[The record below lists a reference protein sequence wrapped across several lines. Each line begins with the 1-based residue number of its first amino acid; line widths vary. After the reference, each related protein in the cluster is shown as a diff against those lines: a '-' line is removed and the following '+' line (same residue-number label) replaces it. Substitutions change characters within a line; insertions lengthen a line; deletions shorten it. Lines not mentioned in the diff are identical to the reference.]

1 MAMHEIEKSV
11 SPSNYRREKS
21 FRSSGWNLAFEVKET
36 GVNRP
41 ERSGNKY
48 VRFSNFRKRVPPSWR
63 GGLIHSGYSRGV
75 SAAFLS
81 SGQRSEARPPTTLF
95 TLSSIPR
102 PVRGLPTR
110 YVTSKASSP
119 LKPRFYL
126 EIYNE
131 RVRDLLKPS
140 SSTSGLR
147 VREHPRLG
155 PYVQGLTHHAV
166 CSLGS
171 LMSYVEEG
179 TKARKTAS
187 TLQNRSSSRSHALL
201 TIAVAEESHGV
212 GNGVT
217 TSPARRNE
225 ILPRGGSKLRLV
237 DLAGSESAATCSG
250 VHRLKEGANI
260 NKSLVA
266 LGNVISALAERGT
279 AGSGPGRR
287 FIPYRDSSLT
297 WLLKDALGGNAT
309 TIMLATISP
318 ASGSYNETAHTL
330 RFAQRVQSVVNR
342 PVVNEDPVAR
352 IIRELR
358 AEVARLR
365 SLLLE
370 KASRPSNI
378 NPELKR
384 NLANSKTYRRNFNA
398 MARAGKGRA

>member
-1 MAMHEIEKSV
+1 
-11 SPSNYRREKS
+11 
-21 FRSSGWNLAFEVKET
+21 
-36 GVNRP
+36 
-41 ERSGNKY
+41 
-48 VRFSNFRKRVPPSWR
+48 
-63 GGLIHSGYSRGV
+63 
-75 SAAFLS
+75 
-81 SGQRSEARPPTTLF
+81 
-95 TLSSIPR
+95 
-102 PVRGLPTR
+102 
-110 YVTSKASSP
+110 
-119 LKPRFYL
+119 YL

-179 TKARKTAS
+179 TRARKTAS

-201 TIAVAEESHGV
+201 TIAVAEES
-212 GNGVT
+212 NGVT
-217 TSPARRNE
+217 CPPRRNE
-225 ILPRGGSKLRLV
+225 ISPRGGSKLRLV

-309 TIMLATISP
+309 TIML
-318 ASGSYNETAHTL
+318 
-330 RFAQRVQSVVNR
+330 
-342 PVVNEDPVAR
+342 
-352 IIRELR
+352 
-358 AEVARLR
+358 
-365 SLLLE
+365 
-370 KASRPSNI
+370 
-378 NPELKR
+378 
-384 NLANSKTYRRNFNA
+384 
-398 MARAGKGRA
+398 

>member
-1 MAMHEIEKSV
+1 
-11 SPSNYRREKS
+11 
-21 FRSSGWNLAFEVKET
+21 
-36 GVNRP
+36 
-41 ERSGNKY
+41 
-48 VRFSNFRKRVPPSWR
+48 
-63 GGLIHSGYSRGV
+63 
-75 SAAFLS
+75 
-81 SGQRSEARPPTTLF
+81 
-95 TLSSIPR
+95 
-102 PVRGLPTR
+102 
-110 YVTSKASSP
+110 
-119 LKPRFYL
+119 YL

-212 GNGVT
+212 T
-217 TSPARRNE
+217 ATPARRNE
-225 ILPRGGSKLRLV
+225 ISPRGGSKLRLV

-250 VHRLKEGANI
+250 VHRLKRRRGTCVLQEGANI

-309 TIMLATISP
+309 TIMLATIPGAQTRSP
-318 ASGSYNETAHTL
+318 EMTDSDATTMI
-330 RFAQRVQSVVNR
+330 
-342 PVVNEDPVAR
+342 D
-352 IIRELR
+352 
-358 AEVARLR
+358 
-365 SLLLE
+365 
-370 KASRPSNI
+370 
-378 NPELKR
+378 
-384 NLANSKTYRRNFNA
+384 
-398 MARAGKGRA
+398 